1 MALSTRTIK
10 MLSPKLLAEK
20 AGSVSGV
27 RPNPIRVDREDQ
39 RFKDLY
45 ASAGRET
52 LGSRQRCFILYQL
65 ALQSAAVEGDVAE
78 VGVYRG
84 GTAWL
89 LGELT
94 RETGKQLHL
103 FDTFSGMPATD
114 PERDKHQAGDFSD
127 TSLAAVRSF
136 VGDREG
142 IHYHPGLFPETAE
155 PVAESTFS
163 LVHIDAD
170 IYSSVV
176 DSCEF
181 FFPRLAPGGM
191 MLFDDYGF
199 RSCPGAREA
208 VDDFLLDRP
217 GFPIYLPTGQALLLK
232 S

>member
-20 AGSVSGV
+20 AASVSGI
-27 RPNPIRVDREDQ
+27 RPNPLRIDREDAH
-39 RFKDLY
+39 FAELY
-45 ASAGRET
+45 AGAGRQT

-65 ALQSAAVEGDVAE
+65 ALQSAAVEGDIAE

-89 LGELT
+89 LAELT
-94 RETGKQLHL
+94 KGTNKQLHL

-114 PERDKHQAGDFSD
+114 PERDKHQAGDFAD
-127 TSLAAVRSF
+127 TSLAAVQRF
-136 VGDREG
+136 VGNREG
-142 IHYHPGLFPETAE
+142 IHYHPGLFPMTAE
-155 PVAESTFS
+155 PVAESKFS
-163 LVHIDAD
+163 LAHIDAD
-170 IYSSVV
+170 IYSSVM

-181 FFPRLAPGGM
+181 FFPRLTPGGV

-208 VDDFLLDRP
+208 VNDFFRDKP